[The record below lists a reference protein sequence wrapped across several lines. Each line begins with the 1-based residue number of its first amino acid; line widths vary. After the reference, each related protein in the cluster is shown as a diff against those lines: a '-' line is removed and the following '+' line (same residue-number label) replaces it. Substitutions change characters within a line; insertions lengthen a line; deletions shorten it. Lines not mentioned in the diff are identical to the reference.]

1 MSKYKNIFAKG
12 YVPNSSEEV
21 FAIKKVKNTVPWTY
35 VISDPKGEEIV
46 GTFYKKVLQ
55 KKNQSEFRVEKEMK
69 RKGDK
74 LYVTWKGYN
83 SSFSSWIDINGI
95 NEWVFSRRVK
105 VELDLSNYATK
116 TELKNATGGDASSFA
131 NKTDLANLKSDLDN
145 LDIDKLRNI
154 PTNLSNFKSK
164 VDKLDVDELVSVPVD
179 LSKLSNIV
187 RKYVA

>member
-1 MSKYKNIFAKG
+1 MFQIRLKKFLRLKKLKTLSRGHMLLVILKAKKLLERFTKKYCK
-12 YVPNSSEEV
+12 
-21 FAIKKVKNTVPWTY
+21 
-35 VISDPKGEEIV
+35 
-46 GTFYKKVLQ
+46 

-74 LYVTWKGYN
+74 LYITWKGYN

-145 LDIDKLRNI
+145 LDIDKVKNI

-164 VDKLDVDELVSVPVD
+164 VDKLDVDELVTVPVD